1 MNQFLTL
8 SFGYVVL
15 AALIDIAANMAL
27 TRSNGFKRKLWDAL
41 AILLVLSAFTLLAQ
55 AVKEIDLA
63 IAYASWGAIGILG
76 TAIGG
81 ALLFKQRL
89 KPIGWVGIAVVIAA
103 VITMKTA

>member
-27 TRSNGFKRKLWDAL
+27 TRSNGFKRKLWGAL

-55 AVKEIDLA
+55 AVKEINLA

>member
-27 TRSNGFKRKLWDAL
+27 TRSNGFKRKLWGVL

-89 KPIGWVGIAVVIAA
+89 KPIGWVGIAVVVAA
-103 VITMKTA
+103 VIAMKTA

>member
-27 TRSNGFKRKLWDAL
+27 TRSNGFKRKLWGAL

-89 KPIGWVGIAVVIAA
+89 KPIGWIGIAVVIAA

>member
-27 TRSNGFKRKLWDAL
+27 TRSNGFKRKFWGAL

>member
-27 TRSNGFKRKLWDAL
+27 TRSNGFKRKLWGAL

-103 VITMKTA
+103 VITMKTT

>member
-27 TRSNGFKRKLWDAL
+27 TRSNGFKRKFWGAL

-89 KPIGWVGIAVVIAA
+89 KPIGWIGIAVVIAA

>member
-27 TRSNGFKRKLWDAL
+27 TRSNGFKRKFWGTL

>member
-8 SFGYVVL
+8 SLGYVVL

-27 TRSNGFKRKLWDAL
+27 TRSNGFKRKLWGAL

>member
-15 AALIDIAANMAL
+15 AALIDIAANLAL
-27 TRSNGFKRKLWDAL
+27 TRSNGFKRKLWGAL

>member
-27 TRSNGFKRKLWDAL
+27 TRSNGFKRKLWGAL

-89 KPIGWVGIAVVIAA
+89 KPIGWVGIAVVI
-103 VITMKTA
+103 TMKTA

>member
-27 TRSNGFKRKLWDAL
+27 TRSNGFKRKLWGAL

-76 TAIGG
+76 TAISG

>member
-27 TRSNGFKRKLWDAL
+27 TRSNGFKRKLWGVL

-103 VITMKTA
+103 VIVMKTA

>member
-27 TRSNGFKRKLWDAL
+27 TRSNGFKRKLWGVL

>member
-1 MNQFLTL
+1 MNQFFTL
-8 SFGYVVL
+8 SFGFVVV
-15 AALIDIAANMAL
+15 AALVDIVANMAL
-27 TRSNGFKRKLWDAL
+27 TRSRGFAHKGWGITAIAL
-41 AILLVLSAFTLLAQ
+41 VMLAFTLLAQ

-89 KPIGWVGIAVVIAA
+89 KPIGWAGIAMVISAVV
-103 VITMKTA
+103 VMKTA